1 MRGDV
6 DEDRKVRKWG
16 GSRSVAGGGAARR
29 AAGRAEEAVGWRGED
44 EVGEG
49 RARQRG
55 RRPGA
60 MKTRSEKEKHD
71 EKV

>member
-1 MRGDV
+1 
-6 DEDRKVRKWG
+6 
-16 GSRSVAGGGAARR
+16 VAGR

-71 EKV
+71 EKVGD